1 MQLVTQGSQPLEM
14 QSVLVHKPFI
24 SLPRFVC
31 GGTKE
36 KARECNNKLDHLFN
50 QITLRQLNLGSL
62 RQKPC
67 FRKFAVLRH
76 LPNLKPGGPHV
87 MEFIDKMFGFQI
99 RITANADDHVPNLT
113 EFMKSSE
120 FYITILSY
128 FSRIYRFLKRSIM
141 QMHS

>member
-1 MQLVTQGSQPLEM
+1 
-14 QSVLVHKPFI
+14 
-24 SLPRFVC
+24 
-31 GGTKE
+31 
-36 KARECNNKLDHLFN
+36 
-50 QITLRQLNLGSL
+50 
-62 RQKPC
+62 
-67 FRKFAVLRH
+67 
-76 LPNLKPGGPHV
+76 

-128 FSRIYRFLKRSIM
+128 FSRIYRFLKRRIM